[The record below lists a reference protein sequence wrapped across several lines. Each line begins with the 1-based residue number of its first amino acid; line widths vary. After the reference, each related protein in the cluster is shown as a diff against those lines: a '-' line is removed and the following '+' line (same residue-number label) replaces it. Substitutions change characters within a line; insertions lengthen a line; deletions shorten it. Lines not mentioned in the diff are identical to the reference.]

1 MGTFKINK
9 VTISEETSNF
19 DGETNYTAEVDFE
32 VGTKALFDIYSGTYN
47 IPKFDLSRDSSLS
60 AIIIYSKKSLKIEQI
75 KQLTGETFSSP
86 KAKKVLQ
93 RNTIVEIQKLTKST
107 VRGANGELLK
117 DLFVD
122 YNEAQK
128 IKSDISQLVIPI
140 IPPATHPAKE
150 SLTTGIIYHFSS
162 KRDLRE
168 LYVQNEIKNLY
179 VTVVPIIY
187 QSVDDKPPKITQYYS
202 LKNTQVIENDIFIGD
217 NEDLRIKFYEN
228 LFSFDLSGD
237 KIQDRSM
244 SSDLFLSFGKKSQ
257 VKGMFGI
264 DKLNILRNM
273 SSFGGLLQKK
283 GLKDDDKGDISNF
296 SQILDL
302 KIKRQ
307 KIKRLLG
314 FVEREEK
321 ISQNFIEE
329 VIASSREQPGT
340 DELDRVENKDI
351 KRNFLIGE
359 MGELDLELS
368 NGIKF
373 VGFNDFDTSQ
383 EGLYRYSMD
392 MSIKDGTKIYIDERI
407 RDLEVGLK
415 SLEEYYGAKYINKS
429 PKAED
434 YREKAEGAATL
445 ISQVVIV
452 LNDDAASLGESFTN
466 SITNLINYQQSLLNL
481 IEFTNNILKKLQ
493 ALQGIN
499 TNQVNV
505 SKSRNLSK
513 INSDKSVLFYSKK
526 FHEYA
531 DFTDLKNINYDY
543 VGIPENKQIG
553 ISVIS
558 NKDIKRR
565 FGFEFFTKL
574 IDAEQFDTFQALQK
588 KMHADTFGT
597 PATPA
602 TGLTRTDYFDLSQTY
617 YGYLSP
623 VQIRDQAIS
632 EENVFDPSV
641 YNQLHYQE
649 LEGTSETKEELL
661 YQLMSLIG
669 ISISSVFYK
678 SLYEGLKSTSST
690 SLKPAS
696 LKFKNYD
703 GKIDEVSD
711 YIPLINSVL
720 QKEEGWNIS
729 KDTYSTTNLKSNFK
743 KSMPNH
749 IRTLFGGKSDAI
761 KGTKWLSTSGDYL
774 KNPNTYYMMKQSFM
788 NLIEVE
794 TLVFDTDSDGNID
807 LKNVTFGLLDSVDI
821 NSGTKIICKTQVLE
835 AFDCGVQNS
844 TYSDKYFIIEGG
856 AEQEGSSIDPVLE
869 SNSLSTITVKNQ
881 TLNTRKKLTKNDTIE
896 TMETFKAIDV
906 PDFIVKGKFL

>member
-32 VGTKALFDIYSGTYN
+32 VGTKALFDISSGVYRN
-47 IPKFDLSRDSSLS
+47 PKLDLSKDSSLN
-60 AIIIYSKKSLKIEQI
+60 AIIIYSKNDLVLDQI
-75 KQLTGETFSSP
+75 KQLTGETSTPASE
-86 KAKKVLQ
+86 VLQ

-107 VRGANGELLK
+107 VRDASGELLK

-122 YNEAQK
+122 YDAAQS
-128 IKSDISQLVIPI
+128 IKKTNSQPI
-140 IPPATHPAKE
+140 THSVVTLPAETLQA
-150 SLTTGIIYHFSS
+150 SIVYHFSS
-162 KRDLRE
+162 KRNLRE
-168 LYVQNEIKNLY
+168 LYVQNETKNLY

-283 GLKDDDKGDISNF
+283 GLTDNDKRDISIL

-314 FVEREEK
+314 FAEREEK

-329 VIASSREQPGT
+329 VIASSREQPRT

-368 NGIKF
+368 SGIKF

-445 ISQVVIV
+445 ISQVVTV

-466 SITNLINYQQSLLNL
+466 SIANLINYQQSLLNL

-499 TNQVNV
+499 TNQVNI

-513 INSDKSVLFYSKK
+513 INSDKSVLFYSKQ
-526 FHEYA
+526 FDEYA

-574 IDAEQFDTFQALQK
+574 IDAEQFDTFQTLQK

-597 PATPA
+597 PATDA
-602 TGLTRTDYFDLSQTY
+602 TTGRTRTDYFDLSQTY

-869 SNSLSTITVKNQ
+869 SSSLSTITVKNQ